1 MREYWIVDPYAKAV
15 QAYRLEPSGRFGKME
30 LVESV
35 EPVPGRRMYPAPA
48 VVRSHVLQG
57 FEIGLESIF
66 A

>member
-1 MREYWIVDPYAKAV
+1 
-15 QAYRLEPSGRFGKME
+15 
-30 LVESV
+30 
-35 EPVPGRRMYPAPA
+35 MYPAPA